1 EDELGDNETVLF
13 LAGMLAIFSPI
24 LFWQGPLR
32 ILLLRPFADKAV
44 SRSLRKFVRKNI
56 AGHGHVVTLSDR
68 YIKDSFLRNSLSIS
82 PVRMLGSALSIPLFP
97 LVRLPVARVTLRRP
111 KNMRKL
117 QALLNNRYNL
127 NFHSL
132 FDTI

>member
-1 EDELGDNETVLF
+1 
-13 LAGMLAIFSPI
+13 
-24 LFWQGPLR
+24 
-32 ILLLRPFADKAV
+32 
-44 SRSLRKFVRKNI
+44 LRKFVRKNI

-132 FDTI
+132 FDTIRKIRSTDDLWQQVILFLMSNTDVILVDLSVIKEGTRW